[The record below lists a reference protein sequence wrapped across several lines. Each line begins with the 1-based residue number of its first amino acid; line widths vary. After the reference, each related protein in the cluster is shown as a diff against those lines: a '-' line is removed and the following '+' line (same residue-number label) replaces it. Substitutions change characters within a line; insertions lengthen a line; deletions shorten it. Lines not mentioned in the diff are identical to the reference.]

1 MKTGIKTSKKMI
13 CILLI
18 SIIVIACG
26 IYITSVVYV
35 NHKFQKV
42 GREVHQVNEQ
52 FEWHNFNVTVN
63 KYELMTADDINKR
76 WSTATIAGGSLGDN
90 DKIMVAEIQVEYTG
104 EDSTASFPI
113 TKVCGQSGAW
123 SNASEYTLLNS
134 INDGFKCKK
143 GEVSTFY
150 TAINVKQIMFS
161 KAAWKN
167 YANRDYE
174 LVFSTYPNIVS
185 VELN

>member
-1 MKTGIKTSKKMI
+1 MKTGIITNKKI
-13 CILLI
+13 LTILLI
-18 SIIVIACG
+18 SFLVIACA
-26 IYITSVVYV
+26 IYIVGVVYV
-35 NHKFQKV
+35 NHKFPKV

-52 FEWHNFNVTVN
+52 FDWNNFNVTVK
-63 KYELMTADDINKR
+63 KYELMTADEINKR
-76 WSTATIAGGSLGDN
+76 WSTATIAEGSLGEN
-90 DKIMVAEIQVEYTG
+90 DKIMVAEIQVEYIG

-113 TKVCGQSGAW
+113 TKVSGQSGAW
-123 SNASEYTLLNS
+123 SNASEYILLNS
-134 INDGFKCKK
+134 INNGFKCKK
-143 GEVSTFY
+143 GETTTFY